1 MCHPE
6 RGLLRFPASP
16 FSENEKTVNANAS
29 NAAALPLF
37 YRSPLLLRS
46 SDHPRAGLRRSADFG
61 FAAAEVAI
69 PVVAGEFVQAGRHYP
84 IVFAN
89 DAGAMPL
96 AVTGVTQGRNLF
108 VSSEG
113 RWQEGT
119 YLPAYVRRYP
129 FIGITAEANGPVM
142 LGVDGG
148 SPRFLAD
155 VEDQEADLFFERD
168 GKATPLSLSALSICE
183 AYAADHLRTRAFV
196 EALVAQGLLV
206 EKSVQIQYNPVASG
220 GAGDAASTVPLQAQV
235 GGFRL
240 VDEAVFRKLPAAVIA
255 EFHAQGWLDL
265 IVLHLASQA
274 SWQNLVNAS
283 APAKANAAA

>member
-1 MCHPE
+1 M
-6 RGLLRFPASP
+6 
-16 FSENEKTVNANAS
+16 NTNAS
-29 NAAALPLF
+29 NDAALPLF

-46 SDHPRAGLRRSADFG
+46 TDHPRAGLRRSADFG

-69 PVVAGEFVQAGRHYP
+69 PLVAGEFVQAGRHYP

-108 VSSEG
+108 VSAEG
-113 RWQEGT
+113 RWQDGT
-119 YLPAYVRRYP
+119 YLPAYMRRYP
-129 FIGITAEANGPVM
+129 FIGITAETNGRLM
-142 LGVDGG
+142 LGVDSG
-148 SPRFLAD
+148 SERFLAD
-155 VEDQEADLFFERD
+155 IEGQEADPFFESD
-168 GKATPLSLSALSICE
+168 GKGAPLSLSALSICE

-206 EKSVQIQYNPVASG
+206 EKSVQIQYNKVASG
-220 GAGDAASTVPLQAQV
+220 GVSDAASAMPQQAQV

-240 VDEAVFRKLPAAVIA
+240 VDEAAFRKLPAAVLT

-283 APAKANAAA
+283 APSKVNAAA